1 VPDLV
6 ISQELSD
13 SAAKVH
19 AIIDELEHQK
29 SDDNQYHGVFGESH
43 LQDAFSDFSG
53 DWKLHREKIRKN
65 VDKLDKNLQNSIETW
80 TDLQQQLKDGLQSHE
95 ETA

>member
-1 VPDLV
+1 MADLV

-19 AIIDELEHQK
+19 AINDELQHQESDK
-29 SDDNQYHGVFGESH
+29 SEYAHVFGESH
-43 LQDAFSDFSG
+43 LQKKFHDFSG

-65 VDKLDKNLQNSIETW
+65 VDKLDKNLQNSVDTW
-80 TDLQQQLKDGLQSHE
+80 RDTQQQLTDGLQQHE
-95 ETA
+95 EQA